1 MADFGRPI
9 TGTSTRTRSGSRP
22 SRPSSPDMH
31 RIMSTHYPD
40 DQSVYDQENGEG
52 VILKDAESPL
62 RKIETQKREEDA
74 ESLSDPENISEKGIE
89 KEEDV
94 EEVET
99 PIEEVRAGIRDEKD
113 VELGSAQL
121 EKKQSIRSVRNLN
134 LVR

>member
-31 RIMSTHYPD
+31 RIMSTHYLD
-40 DQSVYDQENGEG
+40 DQSVYGQENGEG
-52 VILKDAESPL
+52 VILKDAESSL
-62 RKIETQKREEDA
+62 RKTETQKSEEDA
-74 ESLSDPENISEKGIE
+74 ESLCDPENISEKDIE
-89 KEEDV
+89 KEEV

-99 PIEEVRAGIRDEKD
+99 PIQEVRAGIRDERD

-121 EKKQSIRSVRNLN
+121 EKKQSTKSARDPN